1 MTGKSTKRRSLQSFA
16 RNTGRSVLI
25 VISILSACIG
35 MLVGVLRL
43 LSPGKPKPFLDEN
56 GKPLPGSI
64 SEKVFVTING
74 VQQGMFLK
82 SRDATHPVL
91 LYLHGGMPEY
101 FLTQRY
107 PTGLDDAFTV
117 VWWERRGSGLSY
129 SPNVPP
135 ETMTL
140 EQFIADTLALT
151 NYLRKRF
158 GQEKIYLMG
167 HSGGTFIGI
176 QAAARAPELYWAYI
190 GMSQMAN
197 QLTSERLTY
206 EYMLQQFKEQGNRSM
221 VRKLE
226 AAPVTMTDGTP
237 EAYTASLRD
246 IAMHRLGIG
255 TMHDMRSIVTGLMLP
270 SFVHNTEYTLGEKVN
285 TWRAKAAS
293 GVSLLWDTILT
304 TDLAKQ
310 VPELDL
316 PVYFLHGIYDYTCSY
331 TSAKAYFEKLKAPL
345 KGFYT
350 FEQSAHC
357 PVFEEPEKTLN
368 ILQQDVLGG
377 ANSLADAT

>member
-43 LSPGKPKPFLDEN
+43 LSPGKPKPFVDEN

-107 PTGLDDAFTV
+107 PTGLEDAFTV

-151 NYLRKRF
+151 NYLRQRF
-158 GQEKIYLMG
+158 GQEKIYLLG
-167 HSGGTFIGI
+167 HSGGTLIGI

-331 TSAKAYFEKLKAPL
+331 TLAKAYFEKLKAPL